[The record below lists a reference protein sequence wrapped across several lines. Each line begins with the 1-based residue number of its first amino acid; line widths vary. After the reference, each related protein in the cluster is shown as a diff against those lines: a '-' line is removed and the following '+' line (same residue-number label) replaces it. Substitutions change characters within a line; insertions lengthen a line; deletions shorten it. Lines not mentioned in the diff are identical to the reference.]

1 MKRRIVRGFFIL
13 ALLALCAPL
22 PAQEI
27 ILSVSDFSVES
38 DNTSYKFLGKGL
50 STLVAG
56 ELRRTKTVKILER
69 EQLNRIIEEQK
80 LTLSGLLDESKQVE
94 IGQLLSADYIV
105 FGQIIDM
112 AAAVLI
118 SVRMADIETGEVVW
132 EDSMT
137 EKLESYDYI
146 GAYFAQSILAELNLE
161 AEEAT
166 VAKVE
171 TKEVKQE
178 TAIIALSSGID
189 AYDRGDEAKAREE
202 LKTVQQI
209 DPENEAARFYL
220 SKLQALSPKFRVEIV
235 EYTSPYS
242 AAALGFIENG
252 KIYSWFLRSF
262 DPPGLEYTGGGSQ
275 VIDDSYAARDVQNG
289 VFLGFSMPLGESMGL
304 GAGLTTNSL
313 DLKASYNEY
322 EDHTLNSIFQFEG
335 ETVDSIVAFYQ
346 NYGGYVSFGMKLG
359 DSVGLGLSAMGCYLV
374 NGNDPGVSDEF
385 ADENNTIVHEGFFFS
400 LYPGIMVQG
409 DQGRLIWDLNAA
421 YSNYKIY
428 YIDYDDLEIKL
439 GNMPLVID
447 TSLTYGLLV
456 QRLFL
461 GLKGISD
468 IYIDDR
474 GGYSIRLIP
483 MAEYWILDSLSV
495 RGGYEYS
502 HLDQAGTFVIGHG
515 AVAGLTV
522 KLGKF
527 DINANF
533 TYRQKPARMLP
544 GYTVANMKLLVG
556 LEYSPEFLARK

>member
-1 MKRRIVRGFFIL
+1 MKRRVVRGFFIL
-13 ALLALCAPL
+13 ALLALCASL
-22 PAQEI
+22 SAQEI
-27 ILSVSDFSVES
+27 VLSVSDFSVES
-38 DNTSYKFLGKGL
+38 DNTNYKYLGKGI

-80 LTLSGLLDESKQVE
+80 LTLSGLMDESKQVE

-105 FGQIIDM
+105 FGEIIDM

-132 EDSMT
+132 EDSLT

-146 GAYFAQSILAELNLE
+146 GAYFAQSILAELDLE

-171 TKEVKQE
+171 RKEVKQE
-178 TAIIALSSGID
+178 AAVIALSSGID
-189 AYDRGDEAKAREE
+189 AYDRGDEEKAKEE

-220 SKLQALSPKFRVEIV
+220 SKLQALSPKFRVETV
-235 EYTSPYS
+235 EYTTPYS
-242 AAALGFIENG
+242 AASLGFIENG
-252 KIYSWFLRSF
+252 KIYVWFGVPF
-262 DPPGLEYTGGGSQ
+262 DPPGFEYVGSGAQ
-275 VIDDSYAARDVQNG
+275 IIDDAYTVRDFQGANFMG
-289 VFLGFSMPLGESMGL
+289 ISMPLGENMGL
-304 GAGLTTNSL
+304 GAGLMMSSL
-313 DLKASYNEY
+313 TLIASYEEY
-322 EDHTLNSIFQFEG
+322 EDHTLNSIFQFG
-335 ETVDSIVAFYQ
+335 DDTVDHLQVFMM

-359 DSVGLGLSAMGCYLV
+359 DSVGLGLSAMGCYSV
-374 NGNDPGVSDEF
+374 NGDNPGVSDELTV
-385 ADENNTIVHEGFFFS
+385 DSGNLVHEGFFFS

-409 DQGRLIWDLNAA
+409 AGGALLWDLNAA
-421 YSNYKIY
+421 YTNYKIY
-428 YIDYDDLEIKL
+428 YIDYTNQEIKL

-447 TSLTYGLLV
+447 TSLTYGLLD

-474 GGYSIRLIP
+474 GGYSLRLIP
-483 MAEYWILDSLSV
+483 MAEFWFLDSLSV

-502 HLDQAGTFVIGHG
+502 HLDQAGNFSIGHG

-522 KLGKF
+522 KLGTF

-533 TYRQKPARMLP
+533 TYRRKPVRMLP

-556 LEYSPEFLARK
+556 LEYSPEFLVR